1 MHSRRGGGTCTRAG
15 GGALRVPSPEPDR
28 ERLERA
34 VRIASAA
41 ADSEADFV
49 RRIRDGERLLIRP
62 RFAAGRDERVV
73 GYSVALRPAQ
83 KGREAVWHA
92 GGKLAK
98 DLTLPALRRGWTP
111 GSERSSEA
119 IEEWQRAW
127 RNQPPAQTP
136 DLARSAH
143 PDAGWEQALEELR
156 SLRSQLET
164 LPAGERGAWADVA
177 GQGAAVLYGWAE
189 LAPEHAT
196 SLRRCA
202 GELSRSAQLPARELQ
217 SDRVL
222 PRARGAV
229 MLCAAAM
236 RPRSQVLYWLVLA
249 QELAAL
255 TRAVS
260 DMHQAAGEAQR
271 AAQLASVLREDLL
284 PVCEALESERMAG
297 MASSPPGAARSA
309 TQEARQAPETSAERS
324 RLRPQEADDA
334 AAEALRL
341 ARIASQDRSP
351 LPQPAQQPPAQPPRL
366 RPPGFRR
373 APRKGR

>member
-1 MHSRRGGGTCTRAG
+1 MISW
-15 GGALRVPSPEPDR
+15 
-28 ERLERA
+28 
-34 VRIASAA
+34 SATA
-41 ADSEADFV
+41 WRSA
-49 RRIRDGERLLIRP
+49 RP
-62 RFAAGRDERVV
+62 K
-73 GYSVALRPAQ
+73 

-98 DLTLPALRRGWTP
+98 DLTLPTLRRGWTP
-111 GSERSSEA
+111 GSELSPEA

-127 RNQPPAQTP
+127 RDEPPTP
-136 DLARSAH
+136 VADVARGVH

-156 SLRSQLET
+156 ALRSRLET
-164 LPAGERGAWADVA
+164 LPVGERGAWADVA
-177 GQGAAVLYGWAE
+177 RQGAAVLYGWAE
-189 LAPEHAT
+189 LAPEHAA

-202 GELSRSAQLPARELQ
+202 GELSGSAQLPARELQ
-217 SDRVL
+217 TERML
-222 PRARGAV
+222 PRARAAV

-236 RPRSQVLYWLVLA
+236 RPRNQLLYWLVLA

-271 AAQLASVLREDLL
+271 AAQLASALREDLL
-284 PVCEALESERMAG
+284 PVCDTLESARMAG

-324 RLRPQEADDA
+324 RPQADDPA
-334 AAEALRL
+334 VEALRL

-351 LPQPAQQPPAQPPRL
+351 LPQPPAQQPLAQPPRS